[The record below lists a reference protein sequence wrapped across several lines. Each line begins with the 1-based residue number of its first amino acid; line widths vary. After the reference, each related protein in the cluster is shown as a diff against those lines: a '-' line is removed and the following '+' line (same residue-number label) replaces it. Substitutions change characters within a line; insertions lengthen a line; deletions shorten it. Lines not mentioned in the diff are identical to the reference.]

1 MCAINKMKVRNQSG
15 YTLLEGILHLA
26 VFMLFAQVLG
36 GTMWWLASTE
46 ASVTD
51 TTEIEWALFI
61 QYVDSYLIEV
71 DSIEIHENSKG
82 LTIRKGNTNYKV
94 ESYKNLIRKQKNW
107 DGHEQMLLNIESL
120 FVEMEGSSLRMKVS
134 FLNDVMKEHVFYVTF
149 CTE

>member
-1 MCAINKMKVRNQSG
+1 MFAASKMKIRDQSG

-26 VFMLFAQVLG
+26 VFMLFAQVLVG
-36 GTMWWLASTE
+36 VMWWLTNTE

-71 DSIEIHENSKG
+71 DSIKVHENSKG
-82 LTIRKGNTNYKV
+82 FTIRKGITNYKV

-107 DGHEQMLLNIESL
+107 DGHEQMLLNVDSL
-120 FVEMEGSSLRMKVS
+120 FVEMEGSLLRMTVN
-134 FLNDVMKEHVFYVTF
+134 FLNGVDKEHVFYVTF
-149 CTE
+149 RTE